1 MDFTAIDKIVENARE
16 AFGIPGVAV
25 AVVHGDETYVQG
37 YGNKELGKDDPVN
50 PDTLFAVGSVTKAF
64 TTTAMAMLI
73 DEGKMAWDD
82 HPRKHV
88 PEFKLHD
95 PLADANVTLRDLV
108 AHRTG
113 LARHDCLWYNSAWS
127 SDEIVSKLPHLPL
140 MHSFRST
147 YQYNNLMY
155 MVAGLAVASAS
166 ESTWA
171 GFVRSR
177 ILDALG
183 MSRSVTSVNYLA
195 AAGNFCTPHEKK
207 EDEIVTVPWSN
218 VDSVNACGSIN
229 SCARDLAKWV
239 QFQLGEG
246 EWEGKRLVS
255 KEKLAEMRLPQIV
268 VPVDDPSR
276 ELGETTMTC
285 YCLGWN
291 LLNYRDWT
299 IVAHGGAIDGF
310 NAGVVL
316 VPKAGLGIALLSNL
330 SNELTVYA
338 TRNAILDHLL
348 GLPPKDWNAEILA
361 IQKTNKEK
369 SKATKAERAGKRAE
383 GTQPSLEL
391 ANYAGDYADDGYGPA
406 AVTLEDGALSFAW
419 NNHRGKLEH
428 WHFDT
433 FAGKYEPPDWPVQIE
448 VLFGL
453 DSDGS
458 VASLRLIWPDSSMD
472 RLFRKVK

>member
-73 DEGKMAWDD
+73 DEGKMTWDD
-82 HPRKHV
+82 HPREHV

-166 ESTWA
+166 ESAWA
-171 GFVRSR
+171 DFVRSR

-183 MSRSVTSVNYLA
+183 MSRSVTSVNDLT

-239 QFQLGEG
+239 RFQLGEG

-330 SNELTVYA
+330 SNDLTVYA

-369 SKATKAERAGKRAE
+369 SKTAKAERAGKRAE

-391 ANYAGDYADDGYGPA
+391 ANYAGDYTDDGYGPA
-406 AVTLEDGALSFAW
+406 GVTLEDGALSFAW
-419 NNHRGKLEH
+419 NNHRAKLEH

>member
-1 MDFTAIDKIVENARE
+1 MDFAGIDRIVEDARA
-16 AFGIPGVAV
+16 AFDIPGMAIAAV
-25 AVVHGDETYVQG
+25 CGDETYIKG
-37 YGNKELGKDDPVN
+37 YGSKEMGKDDPVGT
-50 PDTLFAVGSVTKAF
+50 DTLFAVGSVTKAF

-127 SDEIVSKLPHLPL
+127 SDQLLDRISHLPL
-140 MHSFRST
+140 TYSFRST

-166 ESTWA
+166 GGSWA
-171 GFVRSR
+171 DFVKSR
-177 ILDALG
+177 ILDPLG
-183 MSRSVTSVNYLA
+183 MDRSVLSVNDLA
-195 AAGNFCTPHEKK
+195 AAGDFCTPHEMN
-207 EDEIVTVPWSN
+207 EDEVVKVPWSN
-218 VDSVNACGSIN
+218 TDSVNACGSIN
-229 SCARDLAKWV
+229 SCARDLIKWV

-246 EWEGKRLVS
+246 EWEGKQLVS
-255 KEKLAEMRLPQIV
+255 KDRLAEMHSPQIV
-268 VPVDDPSR
+268 VPVDEHSR
-276 ELGETTMTC
+276 ELGETTISS

-299 IVAHGGAIDGF
+299 ILEHGGAIDGF

-316 VPKAGLGIALLSNL
+316 VPKAKCGVAVLSNL
-330 SNELTVYA
+330 ASDMTLWSIRHA
-338 TRNAILDHLL
+338 LIDHLL
-348 GLPPKDWNAEILA
+348 ELPPKGWNTRILE
-361 IQKTNKEK
+361 IQKTNREK
-369 SKATKAERAGKRAE
+369 SNATKAERAAKRVT
-383 GTQPSLEL
+383 GTQPALDL
-391 ANYAGDYADDGYGPA
+391 AAYAGDYADDAYGPVT
-406 AVTLEDGALSFAW
+406 VTLDDGALGLAW
-419 NNHRGKLEH
+419 NNHRAKLEH

-433 FAGKYEPPDWPVQIE
+433 FAGKYDPPDWPIRME
-448 VLFGL
+448 ILFGL

-458 VASLRLIWPDSSMD
+458 VASLRLIWPDSGMD
-472 RLFRKVK
+472 RVFRKAK